1 MELQLS
7 IHTRLSPPPAGSL
20 IVMPHRRRLDRVLD
34 PEYLEG
40 IADLSLEDVR
50 ERRST
55 AIEVENELSYYRR
68 LLYGR
73 MDLVKFE
80 QRRRSGEEDRSLID
94 SLVDILTDPE
104 RQDRTEPRGSRHIVT
119 DLPPLPDVGKR
130 DIDEVMGDGVL
141 TRLDEASEEE
151 LQSSL
156 DGFEKMVAEINEQR
170 LTAQKVIDSLSDT
183 IAELFKAQVNA
194 PGDD

>member
-1 MELQLS
+1 
-7 IHTRLSPPPAGSL
+7 
-20 IVMPHRRRLDRVLD
+20 MPQHRRRLDRVLD
-34 PEYLEG
+34 PDYLEG
-40 IADLSLEDVR
+40 LEGHSLDELR
-50 ERRST
+50 ELRST
-55 AIEVENELSYYRR
+55 ANEVENELSYYRR

-104 RQDRTEPRGSRHIVT
+104 REDRTEPRGTRHIVT
-119 DLPPLPDVGKR
+119 DLPPLPEIGKR

-141 TRLDEASEEE
+141 TRLDEATAEE
-151 LQSSL
+151 LQASL
-156 DGFEKMVAEINEQR
+156 DGFDKMVGEINSQR
-170 LTAQKVIDSLSDT
+170 RRAQQVIDSLSDV
-183 IAELFKAQVNA
+183 IAERFKAEVSA

>member
-1 MELQLS
+1 MQQ
-7 IHTRLSPPPAGSL
+7 
-20 IVMPHRRRLDRVLD
+20 HRRRLDRVLD
-34 PEYLEG
+34 PDYLDGLEG
-40 IADLSLEDVR
+40 HSLDELR
-50 ERRST
+50 ELRST
-55 AIEVENELSYYRR
+55 AVEVENELSYYRR

-104 RQDRTEPRGSRHIVT
+104 RQDRTESRGTRHIVT

-141 TRLDEASEEE
+141 TRLDEATAEE
-151 LQSSL
+151 LQASL
-156 DGFEKMVAEINEQR
+156 DGFEKMVGEINSQR
-170 LTAQKVIDSLSDT
+170 IASQKVIDSLSDV
-183 IAELFKAQVNA
+183 IAERFKAEVSA

>member
-1 MELQLS
+1 MSQ
-7 IHTRLSPPPAGSL
+7 
-20 IVMPHRRRLDRVLD
+20 HRRRLDRVLD
-34 PEYLEG
+34 PDYLEG
-40 IADLSLEDVR
+40 VDELSLDDLR
-50 ERRST
+50 EHRST
-55 AIEVENELSYYRR
+55 AVEVENELSYYRR

-80 QRRRSGEEDRSLID
+80 QRRRAGEEDRSLID

-104 RQDRTEPRGSRHIVT
+104 RNDRTEPRGARHIVT

-141 TRLDEASEEE
+141 TRLDEATPEE
-151 LQSSL
+151 LQASL
-156 DGFEKMVAEINEQR
+156 ESFERMVGEINEQR
-170 LTAQKVIDSLSDT
+170 RQAQIVIDTLSDI
-183 IAELFKAQVNA
+183 IAERFKAEVSA

>member
-1 MELQLS
+1 MSQ
-7 IHTRLSPPPAGSL
+7 
-20 IVMPHRRRLDRVLD
+20 HRRRLDRVLD

-40 IADLSLEDVR
+40 LDAMSLDELR
-50 ERRST
+50 EHRST
-55 AIEVENELSYYRR
+55 AVEVENELSYYRR

-80 QRRRSGEEDRSLID
+80 QRRRTGEEDRSLID

-104 RQDRTEPRGSRHIVT
+104 REDRTEPRGTRHIVT
-119 DLPPLPDVGKR
+119 DLPPLPDIGKR

-141 TRLDEASEEE
+141 TRLDDATEDE
-151 LQSSL
+151 LQESL
-156 DGFEKMVAEINEQR
+156 DGFERMLSEINTQR
-170 LTAQKVIDSLSDT
+170 LEAQRVIDTLSDL
-183 IAELFKAQVNA
+183 IAERFKAEVSA

>member
-1 MELQLS
+1 
-7 IHTRLSPPPAGSL
+7 
-20 IVMPHRRRLDRVLD
+20 MPQHRRRLDRVLD

-40 IADLSLEDVR
+40 LDDMSLDELR
-50 ERRST
+50 EHRST
-55 AIEVENELSYYRR
+55 AVEVENELSYYRR

-80 QRRRSGEEDRSLID
+80 QRRRAGEEDRTLID

-104 RQDRTEPRGSRHIVT
+104 RDDRTEHRGTRHIVT

-141 TRLDEASEEE
+141 TRLDEATEDE
-151 LQSSL
+151 LQASL
-156 DGFEKMVAEINEQR
+156 EGFEKMVGEINTQR
-170 LTAQKVIDSLSDT
+170 LAAQRVIDSLSEL
-183 IAELFKAQVNA
+183 IAERFKAEVPA
-194 PGDD
+194 SGDD